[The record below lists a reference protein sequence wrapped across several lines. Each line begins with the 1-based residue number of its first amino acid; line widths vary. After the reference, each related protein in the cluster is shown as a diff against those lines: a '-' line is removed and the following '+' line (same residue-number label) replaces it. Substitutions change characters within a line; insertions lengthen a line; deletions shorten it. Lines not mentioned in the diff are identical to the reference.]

1 MPVQVK
7 DVASIQEGTIPR
19 LGEAGRDKQ
28 NDVVTGVVI
37 MNRTLH
43 TSDVIDKVKAAVQK
57 INSDGTLP
65 AGVKLEPYYDRA
77 VLVGVTTH
85 TVLHNLIFGCLLV
98 FFIQWV
104 FLGDLRSAVI
114 VSVNIPFALFFSIM
128 MLVLTGESAN
138 LLSLGRWTSASS
150 WTRP

>member
-1 MPVQVK
+1 
-7 DVASIQEGTIPR
+7 
-19 LGEAGRDKQ
+19 
-28 NDVVTGVVI
+28 

-43 TSDVIDKVKAAVQK
+43 TSDVIGKVKDAVAK
-57 INSDGTLP
+57 INSDGSLP

-138 LLSLGRWTSASS
+138 LLSLGAVDFGIIVDAAVILVENVFRNFQRQVPIRASMLRAMS
-150 WTRP
+150 

>member
-1 MPVQVK
+1 VGDQSVNIRGLGLVNNIDDIANIVVGQKNGMPVQVK

-77 VLVGVTTH
+77 VLVGVTTILCF
-85 TVLHNLIFGCLLV
+85 T
-98 FFIQWV
+98 
-104 FLGDLRSAVI
+104 
-114 VSVNIPFALFFSIM
+114 
-128 MLVLTGESAN
+128 T
-138 LLSLGRWTSASS
+138 
-150 WTRP
+150 